1 MSFTLVMGERWYL
14 EWYEIRGVTRIR
26 KKVYG
31 GINRGKTN
39 EKKFELAEDLAV
51 KISCGVP
58 ITAKQSEAAGGNE
71 LERLLEQYKPTL
83 RKKTYMTIKSR
94 LKVYCQFLERHNLKP
109 LQVTSDHINLFIL
122 EEMNTGKNHITIKSY
137 LNSLKGLY
145 NRIDYR
151 PFDRVIKIK
160 AQSQSL
166 MYFDAAQK
174 KAIMGWATKHNY
186 RLKIAIQ
193 LIYSCFI
200 RPGEIRMLKREDF
213 NFDAG
218 YIHIR
223 PEVSKNGKS
232 QKVAIPYGLISELQ
246 YIQQLPF
253 GAFIL
258 TKSPKKT
265 IGMNYLNLQ
274 NKKALKALKIEGN
287 YAFYSWKHT
296 GVVDAVRAGINVKDI
311 QLQLRHHSLDMVN
324 EYLKNLGIMDSM
336 DFRTK
341 MPTIF

>member
-1 MSFTLVMGERWYL
+1 MEFALVMGGRWYL
-14 EWYEIRGVTRIR
+14 EWYIKKGVTRIR

-31 GINRGKTN
+31 GINRGKTSTDRIAIA
-39 EKKFELAEDLAV
+39 EELAA
-51 KISCGVP
+51 KISLGLDLKP
-58 ITAKQSEAAGGNE
+58 QKQNE
-71 LERLLEQYKPTL
+71 LESLLETFKPTL
-83 RKKTYMTIKSR
+83 RKKTYSTIKSR
-94 LKVYCQFLERHNLKP
+94 LKVYTEFLERNNIHPLKVRTED
-109 LQVTSDHINLFIL
+109 LNQFIL
-122 EEMNTGKNHITIKSY
+122 EQMNTGKNHITIKSY
-137 LNSLKGLY
+137 INSLKGLY
-145 NRIDYR
+145 NRIDLQ
-151 PFDRVIKIK
+151 PFERVIKIK

-166 MYFDAAQK
+166 MYYDAAQK
-174 KAIMGWATKHNY
+174 RAIMEWATKHNF

-213 NFDAG
+213 NFDG
-218 YIHIR
+218 GFIQIR

-232 QKVAIPYGLISELQ
+232 QKVAIPYGLMGELQ
-246 YIQQLPF
+246 YIQHLPF

-258 TKSPKKT
+258 SKSPKKT

-274 NKKALKALKIEGN
+274 NKKALNALKIQGN

-324 EYLKNLGIMDSM
+324 EYLKNLGIMDST
-336 DFRTK
+336 DFRNK
-341 MPTIF
+341 MPVIN